1 MNAVKILNVIDV
13 IERNSGFNWSIKG
26 YNFDT
31 KGNLIFQFKE
41 NSLQDDY
48 DFKLEK
54 IPKEQY
60 AIRETIKE
68 VCFVPMFSAVYDD
81 AIIFAKN
88 IKVFNKENWRLP
100 TYDELR
106 MLDLYFEGGINRQID
121 VELLYWTTSDVMS
134 NKMNKRSIDS
144 DGNYFEMWN
153 TAKDGG
159 SILLV
164 R

>member
-1 MNAVKILNVIDV
+1 MDV
-13 IERNSGFNWSIKG
+13 IERNSKFNWMLKE

-41 NSLQDDY
+41 NSEQNDY
-48 DFKLEK
+48 NFKLEK

-68 VCFVPMFSAVYDD
+68 VCFIPMFSTVYDD
-81 AIIFAKN
+81 AIIFAEN

-100 TYDELR
+100 TYGELR
-106 MLDLYFEGGINRQID
+106 LLDLYFEGGINNQID
-121 VELLYWTTSDVMS
+121 VELLYWTTSDVAL
-134 NKMNKRSIDS
+134 NEMNKKTIDM

-153 TAKDGG
+153 TIEDSG